1 MTAAAE
7 SKARFWDRTAEK
19 YARQPIA
26 DAESYER
33 KLDLTRERLSADM
46 HVLEFGCGTGST
58 AIRHAPHVADIL
70 ATDISP
76 KMLEIARQRAREA
89 GVENI
94 RFEHTGFE
102 ALQRPDASFDAVLG
116 LSILHLIDDPE
127 AAVRKVHRL
136 LKPGGIFVSNTACIA
151 QMNPL
156 IRLAIPVM
164 KLVGKAPDVTV
175 FRQER
180 LVGMV
185 EAAGFRITQNWRPKD
200 GATVFLIA
208 EKS

>member
-1 MTAAAE
+1 MPAAAQ

-26 DAESYER
+26 DTESHER
-33 KLDLTRERLSADM
+33 KLDLTRERLRADM

-58 AIRHAPHVADIL
+58 AIRHAPYVTDIL

-76 KMLEIARQRAREA
+76 KMLEIARRRAEEA

-94 RFEHTGFE
+94 CFERIGFE
-102 ALQRPDASFDAVLG
+102 ALQRLDASFDAVLG
-116 LSILHLIDDPE
+116 LSILHLIDDPA

-136 LKPGGIFVSNTACIA
+136 LRPGGVFVSNTACIA

-164 KLVGKAPDVTV
+164 RLIGKAPDLTV

-185 EAAGFRITQNWRPKD
+185 EAAGFRITENWRPDD